1 MERIGEEQKM
11 TVKEVADALGVAES
25 TIRNKIKE
33 LYPEIVENGKQ
44 TFMTKHQ
51 AHELKKCIVP
61 RDLTL
66 KSKLENA
73 ITSIDIEEMT
83 VKVLQYHIAEAER
96 LRIINA
102 KQEEQ
107 LKIAEPKA
115 KNWDDIASHETFMN
129 FRDAAGKMGLPQKDL
144 MTLLKTKYIYKNT
157 RGEYRAFS
165 EYQHLFSL
173 RPYTNGDYL
182 GSQLM
187 LTADGYLYFN
197 KKVNG

>member
-11 TVKEVADALGVAES
+11 TVKQVADVLGVSERVIQKHAS
-25 TIRNKIKE
+25 TLGLTK
-33 LYPEIVENGKQ
+33 NGKQ
-44 TFMTKHQ
+44 TELDEKSVTIIKKKIERSGRSDLAHVCELPKTQLEKQLIIQQ
-51 AHELKKCIVP
+51 AMSLQNEMIQELQAQ
-61 RDLTL
+61 
-66 KSKLENA
+66 LEEA
-73 ITSIDIEEMT
+73 I
-83 VKVLQYHIAEAER
+83 
-96 LRIINA
+96 
-102 KQEEQ
+102 
-107 LKIAEPKA
+107 PKA

-129 FRDAAGKMGLPQKDL
+129 FRDAAGKMGVKQNEL
-144 MTLLKTKYIYKNT
+144 MKYLKTKYIYKNT

-173 RPYTNGDYL
+173 RPYTNGDFL

>member
-1 MERIGEEQKM
+1 MERIGEEQK
-11 TVKEVADALGVAES
+11 VSLQFVADVLGVTPEA
-25 TIRNKIKE
+25 IRKHVREI
-33 LYPEIVENGKQ
+33 YPEIIKNGIKTELTEKQVTEIKKRMIPTTLVEG
-44 TFMTKHQ
+44 
-51 AHELKKCIVP
+51 A
-61 RDLTL
+61 LTSL
-66 KSKLENA
+66 
-73 ITSIDIEEMT
+73 DIEEMT
-83 VKVLQYHIAEAER
+83 IKVLQYHTAKIQELKAENE
-96 LRIINA
+96 
-102 KQEEQ
+102 KQQEQ

-129 FRDAAGKMGLPQKDL
+129 FRDAAGKMGLQQKDL

-165 EYQHLFSL
+165 EYQQYFSL